1 MIITTHAYARAG
13 LVGNPSDG
21 YFGKTISF
29 AIRDYKATIR
39 LWDSPHFE
47 IVPGSG
53 DICRY
58 DSVDDF
64 LRDAKLMGYYGAMR
78 LIKATVSRFHDYARE
93 AGHHLGGKG
102 NFTIAFDTDIPRL
115 VGMSGSS
122 GIVVATL
129 RALMKFYE
137 IEIPKKELP
146 TLALS
151 VETKELNIAAGLQ
164 DRVIQTYEGLVYM
177 DFERSHV
184 ERTGQGHY
192 EELTPDKAPQVYV
205 AFNPE
210 RAEVSGITHRNLRKD
225 WENGVEDVHNAMKR
239 LGELTDAGRRAI
251 LDFDMPTLH
260 AVTNE
265 NYEVRKTIMNVAP
278 ENDKMVQV
286 ARSVGA
292 SAKFAGSGGAITGVY
307 LDGDQYS
314 RLVDALAE
322 IRCTCFRPVIF
333 ERRMKPRD

>member
-1 MIITTHAYARAG
+1 MIIETHAYARAG

-29 AIRDYKATIR
+29 AIRDYKATVK

-53 DICRY
+53 DLCRY

-64 LRDAKLMGYYGAMR
+64 LRESKLMGYYGAMR
-78 LIKATVSRFHDYARE
+78 LIKATVARFHDYARE
-93 AGHHLGGKG
+93 AGHHLGGRS
-102 NFTIAFDTDIPRL
+102 NFTISFDTDIPRL

-129 RALMKFYE
+129 RALMAFYDVD
-137 IEIPKKELP
+137 IPKEQLP

-151 VETKELNIAAGLQ
+151 VETKELGIAAGLQ
-164 DRVIQTYEGLVYM
+164 DRVVQTYEGIVYM
-177 DFERSHV
+177 DFDREMV
-184 ERTGQGHY
+184 ERTGRGHY
-192 EELTPDKAPQVYV
+192 EVLEPETMPQVFV
-205 AFNPE
+205 AFDPE
-210 RAEVSGITHRNLRKD
+210 RAEVSDVPHRNLRKD
-225 WENGVEDVHNAMKR
+225 WEEGQPDVLNAMKR
-239 LGELTDAGRRAI
+239 LAELTDAGRRAI
-251 LDFDMPTLH
+251 LDFDMPKLH
-260 AVTNE
+260 EVTNE
-265 NYEVRKTIMNVAP
+265 NYEVRKTIMKIAP

-322 IRCTCFRPVIF
+322 IRCTCFRPVIR
-333 ERRMKPRD
+333 ERRQKPR

>member
-1 MIITTHAYARAG
+1 MIIETHAYARAG

-29 AIRDYKATIR
+29 AIRDYKATVK

-53 DICRY
+53 DLCRY

-64 LRDAKLMGYYGAMR
+64 LRESKLMGYYGAMR
-78 LIKATVSRFHDYARE
+78 LIKATVARFHDYARE
-93 AGHHLGGKG
+93 AGHHLGGRS
-102 NFTIAFDTDIPRL
+102 NFTISFDTDIPRL

-129 RALMKFYE
+129 RALMQFYDVD
-137 IEIPKKELP
+137 IPKEQLP

-151 VETKELNIAAGLQ
+151 VETKELGIAAGLQ
-164 DRVIQTYEGLVYM
+164 DRVVQTYEGIVYM
-177 DFERSHV
+177 DFDREMV
-184 ERTGQGHY
+184 ERTGRGHY
-192 EELTPDKAPQVYV
+192 EVLEPETMPQVFV
-205 AFNPE
+205 AFDPE
-210 RAEVSGITHRNLRKD
+210 RAEVSDVPHRNLRKD
-225 WENGVEDVHNAMKR
+225 WEEGQPDVLNAMKR
-239 LGELTDAGRRAI
+239 LAELTDAGRRAI
-251 LDFDMPTLH
+251 LDFDMPKLH
-260 AVTNE
+260 EVTNE
-265 NYEVRKTIMNVAP
+265 NYEVRKTIMKIAP

-307 LDGDQYS
+307 VDGDQYS

-322 IRCTCFRPVIF
+322 IRCTCFRPVIR
-333 ERRMKPRD
+333 ERRQKPR

>member
-21 YFGKTISF
+21 YFGKTISL
-29 AIRDYKATIR
+29 AIRDYKVTVR
-39 LWDSPHFE
+39 LWDSPTFE

-53 DICRY
+53 DLCRY
-58 DSVDDF
+58 ETVDSF

-78 LIKATVSRFHDYARE
+78 LIKATIKRFHDYCRE
-93 AGHHLGGKG
+93 ADKDITGRG

-115 VGMSGSS
+115 VGLSGSS
-122 GIVVATL
+122 GIVVATM
-129 RALMKFYE
+129 RALMKFYDVE
-137 IEIPKKELP
+137 ISNQELP

-151 VETKELNIAAGLQ
+151 VETVELGIAAGLQ
-164 DRVIQTYEGLVYM
+164 DRVVQTYEGLVYM
-177 DFERSHV
+177 DFDRELV
-184 ERTGQGHY
+184 ERTGGGRY
-192 EELTPDKAPQVYV
+192 EQLTPQKTPQVYV
-205 AFNPE
+205 AFDPE
-210 RAEVSGITHRNLRKD
+210 RAEVSGVTHRNLRKD
-225 WENGVEDVHNAMKR
+225 WESGAKDVHDAMER
-239 LGELTDAGRRAI
+239 LAQLTDAGRRAI
-251 LDFDMPTLH
+251 LDFDMKTLH
-260 AVTNE
+260 EVTNE
-265 NYEVRKTIMNVAP
+265 NYEVRKTIMKVAP

-292 SAKFAGSGGAITGVY
+292 SAKFAGSGGAIVGVY

-333 ERRMKPRD
+333 GD